1 MNGKRLMSFIACVT
15 LASFMVM
22 GCDSGTLHGN
32 GNANNANTNLNA
44 NRADA
49 NANRNDGRANSN
61 MSRDDFDR
69 QKDSFAKQARDLGRT
84 IGTGADDL
92 WIWTK
97 IRAALASADDLRDS
111 TINVDVDNNVATL
124 SGTVANAAQKTRAA
138 QVARGIEGVKNVVDK
153 LQVGASGT
161 GANTNGNRNGNGN
174 RRQ

>member
-1 MNGKRLMSFIACVT
+1 MNGKRLMWFIACVT
-15 LASFMVM
+15 LASLMAV
-22 GCDSGTLHGN
+22 GCDSANLN

-44 NRADA
+44 NRTEA
-49 NANRNDGRANSN
+49 NANRGDGRPNAN

-69 QKDSFAKQARDLGRT
+69 QKDSFARQARDLGRT

-97 IRAALASADDLRDS
+97 VRAALAAADDLRDS

-124 SGTVANAAQKTRAA
+124 SGTVANAAQKGRAA

-153 LQVGASGT
+153 LQVGAGNT
-161 GANTNGNRNGNGN
+161 GGNTNSNRNGNAN